1 MSTAVVSVPAFP
13 TLAASS
19 VSVVPPQARDDAEM
33 VELWLNDQAS
43 SHTRANYRRS
53 ALHFLAFVAKPLA
66 RVTVGD
72 LQAWGAALNG
82 LAPASRANRLAA
94 IKSLFS
100 TAHRLGYLPFNP
112 GGVIKLPAIKRTLA
126 ERILAEGEVQRLL
139 ALESNP
145 RNRALLTL
153 LYAAGLRVSEL
164 CGLLWR
170 DLRPRDRGEAQLT
183 VLGKG
188 GRTRVIL
195 LPVRVAALLGSPGAP
210 DAPLF
215 ASRKGGGSL
224 HRGQV
229 HRLVRAA
236 ARRAGLAAPV
246 SPHWLRHAHASH
258 ALERGASLP
267 LVQQTLGHASV
278 ATTGIYLHARPSDS
292 SARYLAV

>member
-1 MSTAVVSVPAFP
+1 MSTALISIPANP
-13 TLAASS
+13 AAPGLP
-19 VSVVPPQARDDAEM
+19 VAVIPRQADSDAEM
-33 VELWLNDQAS
+33 IEIWLNAQAS
-43 SHTRANYRRS
+43 LHTRANYRRS
-53 ALHFLAFVAKPLA
+53 ILQFQAFVAKPLA
-66 RVTVGD
+66 QVKVGD
-72 LQAWGAALNG
+72 LQAWAGSLSG

-100 TAHRLGYLPFNP
+100 NAQRLGYLPFNP
-112 GGVIKLPAIKRTLA
+112 GRVIKLPAVKRTLA
-126 ERILAEGEVQRLL
+126 ERILAEPEVQRLL

-164 CGLLWR
+164 CALRWR
-170 DLRPRDRGEAQLT
+170 DLRPRDRDEAQLT

-195 LPVRVAALLGSPGAP
+195 LPARAVALLGSPGTP

-215 ASRKGGGSL
+215 ASRKGGGPL
-224 HRGQV
+224 HRSQV
-229 HRLVRAA
+229 HRLVKTA
-236 ARRAGLAAPV
+236 ARRAGLTAPV

-278 ATTGIYLHARPSDS
+278 ATTGVYLHARPSDS

>member
-1 MSTAVVSVPAFP
+1 MSTAVVSVPTIP
-13 TLAASS
+13 SMS
-19 VSVVPPQARDDAEM
+19 DSPISVVSPQAHSDAEM
-33 VELWLNDQAS
+33 IALWLNGQAS
-43 SHTRANYRRS
+43 PHTRANYRRS
-53 ALHFLAFVAKPLA
+53 ALYFLAFVAKPLA

-82 LAPASRANRLAA
+82 LASASRANRLAA
-94 IKSLFS
+94 IKSL
-100 TAHRLGYLPFNP
+100 FNP

-126 ERILAEGEVQRLL
+126 ERILAEAEVQRLL

-164 CGLLWR
+164 CALRWR
-170 DLRPRDRGEAQLT
+170 DLRPRDRGEAQLA

-195 LPVRVAALLGSPGAP
+195 LPARVAALLGPPGSP

-229 HRLVRAA
+229 HRLVQAA